1 MMRVSRGEHET
12 HNLNLAKAGAGKCEG
27 LASIAAEVAAWPS
40 IGRHANARVCGKLRS
55 HTNANRQL
63 SMQRRHLCAGILGGI
78 AVPAWRVTAA
88 MPNKAINSNGLSYAQ
103 AHLVEPPSRL
113 LFISGQV
120 PADAQGK
127 VPARFEDQCR
137 LAWRNVE
144 TQLVAAGMTLTDLV
158 KVTVFLSD
166 RQYRAANAVVRKEVL
181 GAHAPALTII
191 ITGIYDEEWLL
202 EIEAVAAT

>member
-1 MMRVSRGEHET
+1 
-12 HNLNLAKAGAGKCEG
+12 
-27 LASIAAEVAAWPS
+27 
-40 IGRHANARVCGKLRS
+40 
-55 HTNANRQL
+55 
-63 SMQRRHLCAGILGGI
+63 MQRRHVCASILGSLAI
-78 AVPAWRVTAA
+78 PAETVTAA
-88 MPNKAINSNGLSYAQ
+88 MPNKAINSSGLSYAQ
-103 AHLVEPPSRL
+103 ACLVEGPNRL

-120 PADAQGK
+120 PADAEGK

-144 TQLVAAGMTLTDLV
+144 AQLTVAGMALTDLV

-166 RQYRAANAVVRKEVL
+166 RKFRAANAAVRKEVL

-202 EIEAVAAT
+202 EIEAIAAV